1 MNNHPINC
9 VASHK
14 LIIKMEVSDEHLT
27 LLEQAIKDKD
37 NKINELSGYA
47 SNTVYNN
54 QAQDNNLI
62 IWQLELDNILERIE
76 HLLKGDIIKD
86 DGEGNIVYKTPTDKS
101 LIILNDYGVQLI
113 MNVISFYLNRNTILS
128 NYNEVRI
135 YEILFDLGNELTDVV
150 DINYEKMGLS
160 AMEKK
165 SRCAL
170 LIINIL
176 NTIESAYK
184 RSLSGG
190 ERDSLRSARVV
201 TQSLTPGGGI
211 PNRIQGKKPGGF
223 LNPKNWKL

>member
-1 MNNHPINC
+1 MANEEY
-9 VASHK
+9 
-14 LIIKMEVSDEHLT
+14 LDQ
-27 LLEQAIKDKD
+27 LEKQYKEQG
-37 NKINELSGYA
+37 NKINELAGFA
-47 SNTVYNN
+47 STSM
-54 QAQDNNLI
+54 QQQDSNLI

-76 HLLKGDIIKD
+76 HLLKGDVVTED
-86 DGEGNIVYKTPTDKS
+86 AEGNMIYTIPKDKS

-128 NYNEVRI
+128 NYDEVRI
-135 YEILFDLGNELTDVV
+135 YEILFDLGNELTDVI

-160 AMEKK
+160 AIEKK
-165 SRCAL
+165 SRCIL
-170 LIINIL
+170 LILNIL

-201 TQSLTPGGGI
+201 TQTLSPAGSMI
-211 PNRIQGKKPGGF
+211 HPIQSRKHGGF